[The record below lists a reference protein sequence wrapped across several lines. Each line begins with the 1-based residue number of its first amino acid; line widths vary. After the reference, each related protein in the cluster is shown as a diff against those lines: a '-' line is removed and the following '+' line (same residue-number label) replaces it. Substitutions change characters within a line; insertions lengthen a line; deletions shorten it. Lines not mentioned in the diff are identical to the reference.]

1 MRVPFFI
8 AKRYFLF
15 GRKINFI
22 NIVSLLSILVVA
34 FVTMSLVVA
43 LSVFNGLE
51 NLIRSLYNTFDPQ
64 LKISAVKGKSFK
76 VDHDFLDKLKSNKGI
91 AIITEVIEDNVL
103 VKYKEDQMVVK
114 MKGVSENFLNQKR
127 LDSMIVAGELKFHD
141 RGKDYAIIG
150 RGIQYNLAISLNS
163 EINPLQVWYPK
174 NIKAVSSLSPDKV
187 FSRENIRAGAV
198 FAIEKQYDDNY
209 IFVPLDF
216 AERLLNYG
224 DKRTSLEIKVKDG
237 FKVNK
242 VRDQLRELLGE
253 DYLVQNSDEQ
263 HASLLRAV
271 KIEKL
276 FMFFTISFI
285 LAVASMNIFF
295 CLTMLAINKKR
306 DIAILY
312 SLGATP
318 SMVRAI
324 FLTEGALIAFTG
336 AILGLVLG
344 IGLCIAQQQF
354 GMVSMGM
361 ETSLV
366 DAYPVK
372 MELSDFISTGI
383 TIIVI
388 TFLAS
393 VRPANR
399 AIEVSIR
406 ENI

>member
-8 AKRYFLF
+8 ARRYFLF

-64 LKISAVKGKSFK
+64 LKISAVKGKSFT
-76 VDHDFLDKLKSNKGI
+76 VDHDFLEKLKSNEGI

-114 MKGVSENFLNQKR
+114 MKGVSESFLKQKR
-127 LDSMIVAGELKFHD
+127 LDSMIVAGQLKFHEN
-141 RGKDYAIIG
+141 GKDYAIIG

-174 NIKAVSSLSPDKV
+174 NIKAVASLSPDKV

-216 AERLLNYG
+216 AQRLLNYG

-237 FKVNK
+237 FKINK

-253 DYLVQNSDEQ
+253 DFLVQNSDEQ

-306 DIAILY
+306 DVAILY

-318 SMVRAI
+318 NMVRAI
-324 FLTEGALIAFTG
+324 FLTEGAMIAFTG

-344 IGLCIAQQQF
+344 IGLCLAQQHY

-372 MELSDFISTGI
+372 MELTDFISTGI

-393 VRPANR
+393 VRPATR
-399 AIEVSIR
+399 AIQVSIR

>member
-1 MRVPFFI
+1 M
-8 AKRYFLF
+8 
-15 GRKINFI
+15 
-22 NIVSLLSILVVA
+22 VA

-64 LKISAVKGKSFK
+64 LKISAVKGKSFT
-76 VDHDFLDKLKSNKGI
+76 VDHDFLDKLKSNEGI

-114 MKGVSENFLNQKR
+114 MKGVSENFLKQKR

-174 NIKAVSSLSPDKV
+174 NIKAGAALSPDKV

-242 VRDQLRELLGE
+242 VRDQLRTLLGE
-253 DYLVQNSDEQ
+253 DFMVQNSDEQ

-295 CLTMLAINKKR
+295 CLTMLAINKKK
-306 DIAILY
+306 DVAILY
-312 SLGATP
+312 SMGATP

-324 FLTEGALIAFTG
+324 FLTEGAMIAFTG
-336 AILGLVLG
+336 AILGLLLG
-344 IGLCIAQQQF
+344 IGLCVAQQQF

-399 AIEVSIR
+399 AIQVSIR

>member
-51 NLIRSLYNTFDPQ
+51 DLIRSLYNTFDPQ
-64 LKISAVKGKSFK
+64 LKISAVKGKSFT
-76 VDHDFLDKLKSNKGI
+76 VDHDFLDKLKSNEGI

-127 LDSMIVAGELKFHD
+127 LDSMIVAGDLKFHE

-174 NIKAVSSLSPDKV
+174 NIKAAASLSPDKV

-242 VRDQLRELLGE
+242 VRDQLRKLLGE
-253 DYLVQNSDEQ
+253 EFLVQNSDEQ

-306 DIAILY
+306 DVAILY
-312 SLGATP
+312 SMGATP

-324 FLTEGALIAFTG
+324 FLTEGAMIAFTG

-344 IGLCIAQQQF
+344 IGLCVAQQQY

-383 TIIVI
+383 TIIII

-399 AIEVSIR
+399 AIQVSIR

>member
-64 LKISAVKGKSFK
+64 LKISAVKGKSFT
-76 VDHDFLDKLKSNKGI
+76 VDHDFLDKLKSNEGI

-127 LDSMIVAGELKFHD
+127 LDSMIVAGDLKFHE

-174 NIKAVSSLSPDKV
+174 NIKAASSLSPDKV

-242 VRDQLRELLGE
+242 VRDQLRKLLGE
-253 DYLVQNSDEQ
+253 EFLVQNSDEQ

-306 DIAILY
+306 DVAILY
-312 SLGATP
+312 SMGATP

-324 FLTEGALIAFTG
+324 FLTEGAMIAFTG

-344 IGLCIAQQQF
+344 IGLCVAQQQY

-383 TIIVI
+383 TIIII

-399 AIEVSIR
+399 AIQVSIR

>member
-1 MRVPFFI
+1 LRVPFFI
-8 AKRYFLF
+8 ARRYFLF

-51 NLIRSLYNTFDPQ
+51 DLIRSLYNTFDPQ
-64 LKISAVKGKSFK
+64 LKISAVKGKSFT
-76 VDHDFLDKLKSNKGI
+76 VDHDFLEKIKSNEGV

-114 MKGVSENFLNQKR
+114 MKGVSENFLQQKR

-141 RGKDYAIIG
+141 KGRDYAIIG
-150 RGIQYNLAISLNS
+150 RGIQYNLAISLHN
-163 EINPLQVWYPK
+163 EFNPLQVWYPK
-174 NIKAVSSLSPDKV
+174 NIKAASSLNPDKI
-187 FSRENIRAGAV
+187 FNRENIRAGAV

-216 AERLLNYG
+216 AEKLLNYG

-237 FKVNK
+237 YKVNK
-242 VRDQLRELLGE
+242 VRDQLRKLLG
-253 DYLVQNSDEQ
+253 DDFLVQNSDEQ

-306 DIAILY
+306 DVAILY

-318 SMVRAI
+318 NMVRAI
-324 FLTEGALIAFTG
+324 FLTEGALIAFSG
-336 AILGLVLG
+336 AILGLALG
-344 IGLCIAQQQF
+344 IGLCLAQQKY

-372 MELSDFISTGI
+372 MELPDFISTGI

-393 VRPANR
+393 IRPANR
-399 AIEVSIR
+399 AIQVSIR

>member
-1 MRVPFFI
+1 LRVPFFI

-64 LKISAVKGKSFK
+64 LKISAVKGKSFT

-127 LDSMIVAGELKFHD
+127 LDSMIVAGELKFHE

-174 NIKAVSSLSPDKV
+174 NIKATASLSPDKV

-224 DKRTSLEIKVKDG
+224 NKRTSLEIKVKDG

-253 DYLVQNSDEQ
+253 EFLVQNSDEQ

-306 DIAILY
+306 DVAILY
-312 SLGATP
+312 SMGATP

-324 FLTEGALIAFTG
+324 FLTEGAMIAFTG

-344 IGLCIAQQQF
+344 IGLCVAQQQY

-383 TIIVI
+383 TIIII

-399 AIEVSIR
+399 AIQVSIR

>member
-8 AKRYFLF
+8 ARRYFLF

-51 NLIRSLYNTFDPQ
+51 DLIRSLYNTFDPQ
-64 LKISAVKGKSFK
+64 LKISAVKGKSFT
-76 VDHDFLDKLKSNKGI
+76 VDHDFLEKIKSNEGV

-114 MKGVSENFLNQKR
+114 MKGVSENFLQQKR

-141 RGKDYAIIG
+141 KGRDYAIIG
-150 RGIQYNLAISLNS
+150 RGIQYNLAISLHN
-163 EINPLQVWYPK
+163 EFNPLQVWYPK
-174 NIKAVSSLSPDKV
+174 NIKAASSLNPDKI
-187 FSRENIRAGAV
+187 FNRENIRAGAV

-216 AERLLNYG
+216 AEKLLNYG

-237 FKVNK
+237 YKVNK
-242 VRDQLRELLGE
+242 VRDQLRKLLG
-253 DYLVQNSDEQ
+253 DDFLVQNSDEQ

-306 DIAILY
+306 DVAILY

-318 SMVRAI
+318 NMVRAI
-324 FLTEGALIAFTG
+324 FLTEGALIAFSG
-336 AILGLVLG
+336 AILGLALG
-344 IGLCIAQQQF
+344 IGLCLAQQKY

-372 MELSDFISTGI
+372 MELPDFISTGI

-393 VRPANR
+393 IRPANR
-399 AIEVSIR
+399 AIQVSIR